1 MNLVLETLWAI
12 LLALNQLANLLIS
25 MFIFAI
31 RSFRLLPQI
40 SPNVSSA
47 NRKVK
52 SSVALGKSLM

>member
-1 MNLVLETLWAI
+1 MNLVLETLRTI

-31 RSFRLLPQI
+31 RSFRLSPQI

>member
-1 MNLVLETLWAI
+1 MNLVLETLRAI